1 MVALFKCDSMFVKNL
16 GVLAGSN
23 VLGVLGVLVPVLAR
37 AGSTR
42 CT

>member
-1 MVALFKCDSMFVKNL
+1 MVALFKCDSTFVKNL

-23 VLGVLGVLVPVLAR
+23 VLGVKLLVPVLAR
-37 AGSTR
+37 AGSAH